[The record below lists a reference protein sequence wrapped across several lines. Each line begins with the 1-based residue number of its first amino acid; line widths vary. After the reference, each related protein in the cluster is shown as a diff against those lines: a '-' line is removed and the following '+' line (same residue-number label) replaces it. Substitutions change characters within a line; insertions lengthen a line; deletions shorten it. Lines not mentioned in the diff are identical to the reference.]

1 MFRPSKSK
9 SGFYL
14 PVMIIYFVLIKLGPW
29 LFLIMINDLVVKNAR
44 LWKYVDDTT
53 ISETVAKGELIISNA
68 QRTKDR
74 VVQWSKTESRN
85 ANILYKIPARI

>member
-1 MFRPSKSK
+1 MM
-9 SGFYL
+9 YL
-14 PVMIIYFVLIKLGPW
+14 SWKLSPRGTKLGPW

-74 VVQWSKTESRN
+74 VVQLSKTESRN

>member
-1 MFRPSKSK
+1 MMYL
-9 SGFYL
+9 SGNL
-14 PVMIIYFVLIKLGPW
+14 SPQGTKLGPW

-53 ISETVAKGELIISNA
+53 ISEKVAKGELIISNA

>member
-1 MFRPSKSK
+1 MMYL
-9 SGFYL
+9 SGNL
-14 PVMIIYFVLIKLGPW
+14 SPQGTKLGPW

-53 ISETVAKGELIISNA
+53 ISETVAEGELIISNA
-68 QRTKDR
+68 QRTKYR

>member
-1 MFRPSKSK
+1 MIYL
-9 SGFYL
+9 SGNL
-14 PVMIIYFVLIKLGPW
+14 SPQGTKLGPW

-53 ISETVAKGELIISNA
+53 IPETVAKGELIISNA
-68 QRTKDR
+68 QGTKYT
-74 VVQWSKTESRN
+74 VVQRSKTESRN

>member
-1 MFRPSKSK
+1 MMYL
-9 SGFYL
+9 SGNL
-14 PVMIIYFVLIKLGPW
+14 SPQGTKLGPW

-53 ISETVAKGELIISNA
+53 ISEKVAKGELIISNA

-85 ANILYKIPARI
+85 ANILFKIPARI

>member
-1 MFRPSKSK
+1 MM
-9 SGFYL
+9 YL
-14 PVMIIYFVLIKLGPW
+14 SWNLSPQGTKLGPW
-29 LFLIMINDLVVKNAR
+29 LFLIIINDLVVKNAR

-53 ISETVAKGELIISNA
+53 ISETVAKGELIISNV